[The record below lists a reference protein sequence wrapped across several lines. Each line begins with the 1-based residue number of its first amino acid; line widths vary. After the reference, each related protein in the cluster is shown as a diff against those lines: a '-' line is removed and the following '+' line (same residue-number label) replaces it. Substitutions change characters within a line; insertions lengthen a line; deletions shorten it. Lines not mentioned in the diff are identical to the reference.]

1 MGKQEFSHRLKTEPA
16 SIHTASQQEL
26 LSTIAC
32 EGFKKS
38 FDLGSFNLTQK
49 KVVEVHEGLGEDQMG
64 TILKRDGKKYR
75 VHFIRD
81 LDNYGV
87 IVTDESNENVV
98 TKVVL
103 RERSHDGSFESGS
116 PQYLKIIDGLSEEQI
131 PERSR
136 HIGFTN
142 WSYAEK
148 NDIQEPGVKSL
159 ELSVISSDPDRVL
172 LDQLLKKN
180 RLFVNPRELAKFIDD
195 PFAYIP
201 FNEVSEKTI
210 NLWWKYWFQVA
221 DRGMRGK
228 EIPQPGQT
236 SQRGFDGFFSNTLQ
250 TTEVL
255 AKKTGHTHLT
265 AIPTWT
271 YVWHAFIERGYK
283 PTDMEQYQETID
295 FMERIGSVIL
305 SNDKPVSTLSPKHP
319 LASWLSVAPFVLQL
333 NPDFVPT
340 LGIDPVREKRFQEL
354 YTNLKNAVQSNG
366 EVKTYPFSPGRSLW
380 LSKKL

>member
-1 MGKQEFSHRLKTEPA
+1 MGKQEFSHRLQTESA
-16 SIHTASQQEL
+16 SIHAVSQQEL

-38 FDLGSFNLTQK
+38 FDLESFKLTQK
-49 KVVEVHEGLGEDQMG
+49 KVVEVHEGFGEDQMA

-75 VHFIRD
+75 IHFIRD
-81 LDNYGV
+81 LDNFGV

-103 RERSHDGSFESGS
+103 RERGHDGTLESGS
-116 PQYLKIIDGLSEEQI
+116 PQYLKILDGLSEEQI
-131 PERSR
+131 PDRSR

-142 WSYAEK
+142 WSYAGK
-148 NDIQEPGVKSL
+148 NDKQEPGVESL
-159 ELSVISSDPDRVL
+159 ELSIVSSDPDHIL
-172 LDQLLKKN
+172 LERLLKKN

-201 FNEVSEKTI
+201 FEDVNEKTI
-210 NLWWKYWFQVA
+210 NLWWKYWFQVV

-236 SQRGFDGFFSNTLQ
+236 SQKGFDGFFSNTLRAS
-250 TTEVL
+250 EDL

-271 YVWHAFIERGYK
+271 YVWHAFIERGYE
-283 PTDMEQYQETID
+283 PTDREQYLETVN
-295 FMERIGSVIL
+295 FMERIGSVAL
-305 SNDKPVSTLSPKHP
+305 SNEKPVSSLSPKHP
-319 LASWLSVAPFVLQL
+319 LTSWLSVAPFVLQL
-333 NPDFVPT
+333 NPDFVPS

-354 YTNLKNAVQSNG
+354 YANLKNAVQSNG
-366 EVKTYPFSPGRSLW
+366 AVITYPFSPGRNLW
-380 LSKKL
+380 LAKKL